1 MQSQNLVPKLMLRN
15 VSLLL
20 VSETYT
26 KAPMFQ
32 SVSNIKNMSADSI
45 FQLDLVTVPTFFLT
59 IKQWI
64 GMIGMALLGRET
76 SLLQN
81 IKEITLMLLQIGTMK
96 LQVLCLVATQ
106 MLS

>member
-1 MQSQNLVPKLMLRN
+1 MQSQNLVQKLMPRN

-26 KAPMFQ
+26 KAPMFLN
-32 SVSNIKNMSADSI
+32 VSNIKNTSADTI
-45 FQLDLVTVPTFFLT
+45 FQPNHVTVPKFFLT
-59 IKQWI
+59 IKQSI

-76 SLLQN
+76 FLLRN
-81 IKEITLMLLQIGTMK
+81 IKETILMLLQIGTMK

-106 MLS
+106 MSS

>member
-1 MQSQNLVPKLMLRN
+1 MLRN

-45 FQLDLVTVPTFFLT
+45 FQPDLVTVQKFFLT

>member
-1 MQSQNLVPKLMLRN
+1 
-15 VSLLL
+15 
-20 VSETYT
+20 
-26 KAPMFQ
+26 
-32 SVSNIKNMSADSI
+32 
-45 FQLDLVTVPTFFLT
+45 
-59 IKQWI
+59 
-64 GMIGMALLGRET
+64 MIGMALLGRET